1 MILKYYFSFI
11 TFLVLTIS
19 CFAQLEKA
27 NGYFELTNYPEAI
40 KYYEKTLK
48 KDPNNAEALRN
59 IAFSHK
65 KLKNYTAA
73 EEYYQK
79 ATSLS
84 NNVLASDHLHYGQV
98 LKNNNKP
105 TEAKKQFKLF
115 LEKEPNSFLGKVLLN
130 SIEEITVW
138 EKEDKA
144 FEINLVENINSKY
157 SDFCALVYQ
166 DALIFISERQIDF
179 VNEKTNSSTNRPY
192 LSIFY
197 SKKEKNFEKVKEF
210 SNQLSTEYHD
220 GPVSISKDGNTIY
233 FTRSIKGELSKK
245 SINHS
250 KIFQASAKGNKW
262 KDITPMPFNSEDYSV
277 AHPWI
282 TEDGKTLFFT
292 SNMPGGFGGMDLYMS
307 SKTGEEWGK
316 PVNLGNEINTALD
329 EVFPYIK
336 DTLFYFASDGHG
348 GYGGLDIYSIAF
360 KNGKAKGNPENL
372 KAPINS
378 PADDFGITFQD
389 KDTGYFSSNRPGGI
403 GSDDIYSFKWEG
415 LVEKTA
421 ITGVL
426 QYGKLTADN
435 TKIDLLDENDQV
447 IQSTTTDENGN
458 FKFDKL
464 SMDENYLIKIDE
476 SDESKLN
483 QAKLYLTNSKGEKV
497 ILANKLDKG
506 KFTFKALPYT
516 YYDELELLEEVD
528 ESLLTINIY
537 GQVYKKLPGDYS
549 EGMEILILDEEGNV
563 IGKARTDKDGKFIFD
578 KLAPDEVYLFML
590 EEGNDSFNVILLDE
604 NGKVIDAAKKSDGK
618 FKYLRLTSDKTII
631 TLINEIDE
639 VIKIAENENF
649 IISKI
654 LYDYDSY
661 EINEPS
667 KKELDKL
674 ITILKKNKDIG
685 VELSSHTDDIGSA
698 SFNLSLSQKR
708 ADAAVEYILSKG
720 IEKKRIIAKGYGKA
734 HPIAPNKLPNG
745 DDNPEGRAKNRRTE
759 FKVIKLK

>member
-1 MILKYYFSFI
+1 MILKHYFSFI
-11 TFLVLTIS
+11 TFLVITVS
-19 CFAQLEKA
+19 CFAQLKKA

-65 KLKNYTAA
+65 KLKNYSAA

-79 ATSLS
+79 ATAHS
-84 NNVLASDHLHYGQV
+84 NVLASDHLHYGQV

-105 TEAKKQFKLF
+105 VEAKKQFNLF

-250 KIFQASAKGNKW
+250 KIYQASAKGNKW
-262 KDITPMPFNSEDYSV
+262 KDITPMPFNSENYSV

-282 TEDGKTLFFT
+282 TDDGKTLFFT
-292 SNMPGGFGGMDLYMS
+292 SNMPGGYGGMDLYMS
-307 SKTGEEWGK
+307 SKTGEEWGN
-316 PVNLGNEINTALD
+316 PVNLGKEINTALD

-348 GYGGLDIYSIAF
+348 GYGGLDIYSITF
-360 KNGKAKGNPENL
+360 KNGKAQGTPENL

-389 KDTGYFSSNRPGGI
+389 KDTGYFSSNRPGGV

-415 LVEKTA
+415 LTEKTA
-421 ITGVL
+421 INGIL
-426 QYGKLTADN
+426 QYGKLSADN

-447 IQSTTTDENGN
+447 IQSTTTDKNGN

-464 SMDENYLIKIDE
+464 SLDENYLIKIDE
-476 SDESKLN
+476 SDESKLD
-483 QAKLYLTNSKGEKV
+483 QAKLYITNSNSEKV
-497 ILANKLDKG
+497 ILANKLGKG

-578 KLAPDEVYLFML
+578 KLAPDEVYMFML
-590 EEGNDSFNVILLDE
+590 EEGDGNFNVIVLDE
-604 NGKVIDAAKKSDGK
+604 NGKVIDAAKKSGGK
-618 FKYLRLTSDKTII
+618 FKYHRLTSDKTII

-674 ITILKKNKDIG
+674 ITILKKNKGIG
-685 VELSSHTDDIGSA
+685 VELSSHTDDIGSTN
-698 SFNLSLSQKR
+698 FNLNLSQKR
-708 ADAAVEYILSKG
+708 ADAAVAYILSKG
-720 IEKKRIIAKGYGKA
+720 IEKKRIIAKGYGKS

-745 DDNPEGRAKNRRTE
+745 EDNPEGRAKNRRTE
-759 FKVIKLK
+759 FKVIKIK

>member
-11 TFLVLTIS
+11 TFLVLTVS

-84 NNVLASDHLHYGQV
+84 NVLASDHLHYGQV

-250 KIFQASAKGNKW
+250 KIYQASAKGNKW
-262 KDITPMPFNSEDYSV
+262 KDITPMSFNNENYSV

-307 SKTGEEWGK
+307 SKTDEEWGK
-316 PVNLGNEINTALD
+316 PVNLGQEINTALD

-348 GYGGLDIYSIAF
+348 GYGGLDIYSIVF
-360 KNGKAKGNPENL
+360 KNGKAQGNPENL

-415 LVEKTA
+415 LTEKTA

-426 QYGKLTADN
+426 QYGKLSADN

-447 IQSTTTDENGN
+447 IQSTTTDKNGN

-464 SMDENYLIKIDE
+464 SLDENYLIKIDE
-476 SDESKLN
+476 SDESKLD
-483 QAKLYLTNSKGEKV
+483 QAKLYITNSNGEKV
-497 ILANKLDKG
+497 ILANKLGKG

-516 YYDELELLEEVD
+516 YYDELELLKEVD

-578 KLAPDEVYLFML
+578 KLAPDEVYMFML
-590 EEGNDSFNVILLDE
+590 EEGDGNFNVIVLDE
-604 NGKVIDAAKKSDGK
+604 NGKVIDAAKKSGGK
-618 FKYLRLTSDKTII
+618 FKYHRLTSDKTII

-661 EINEPS
+661 EINEAS

-674 ITILKKNKDIG
+674 ITILKKNKGIG

-698 SFNLSLSQKR
+698 KFNLDLSQKR

-759 FKVIKLK
+759 FKVIRIK

>member
-1 MILKYYFSFI
+1 MKSKYYFSFI
-11 TFLVLTIS
+11 TFLVLTVS
-19 CFAQLEKA
+19 CFGQLEKA

-79 ATSLS
+79 TTALS
-84 NNVLASDHLHYGQV
+84 NVLASDHLHYGQV

-105 TEAKKQFKLF
+105 AEAKKQFKLF

-138 EKEDKA
+138 EKEEKA
-144 FEINLVENINSKY
+144 FEIKLVENINSKY

-166 DALIFISERQIDF
+166 DALIFISERQIDY

-197 SKKEKNFEKVKEF
+197 SKKEKNFEKIKEF

-250 KIFQASAKGNKW
+250 KIFQASAKGNRW

-307 SKTGEEWGK
+307 TKTGEEWGK
-316 PVNLGNEINTALD
+316 PVNLGKEINTALD

-336 DTLFYFASDGHG
+336 DTLFYFSSDGHG
-348 GYGGLDIYSIAF
+348 GYGGLDIYSIVF
-360 KNGKAKGNPENL
+360 KNGKAQGTPENL

-378 PADDFGITFQD
+378 PSDDFGITFQD
-389 KDTGYFSSNRPGGI
+389 RDTGYFSSNRPGGI

-415 LVEKTA
+415 LAQKTS

-447 IQSTTTDENGN
+447 IKSTTTDENGN

-497 ILANKLDKG
+497 ILANKLGKG

-528 ESLLTINIY
+528 ESLLTINIF

-549 EGMEILILDEEGNV
+549 EGMEILILDEDGNV
-563 IGKARTDKDGKFIFD
+563 IGKARTDKDGKFVFD
-578 KLAPDEVYLFML
+578 KLAPDEIYLFML
-590 EEGNDSFNVILLDE
+590 EEGDGNFNVILLDE
-604 NGKVIDAAKKSDGK
+604 NGKVIDAAKKSGGK
-618 FKYLRLTSDKTII
+618 FKYHRLTSDKTII

-674 ITILKKNKDIG
+674 ITILKKNKNIG

-698 SFNLSLSQKR
+698 KFNLDLSQKR

-759 FKVIKLK
+759 FKVIKVK

>member
-11 TFLVLTIS
+11 TFLVLTVS

-27 NGYFELTNYPEAI
+27 NGYFKLTNYPEAI
-40 KYYEKTLK
+40 KYYEKVLK

-65 KLKNYTAA
+65 KLKDYTVA

-84 NNVLASDHLHYGQV
+84 NVLTSDHLHYGQV

-250 KIFQASAKGNKW
+250 KIYQASAKGNKW
-262 KDITPMPFNSEDYSV
+262 KDITPMPFNSENYSV

-292 SNMPGGFGGMDLYMS
+292 SNMPGGYGGMDLYMS
-307 SKTGEEWGK
+307 SKTGEEWGE
-316 PVNLGNEINTALD
+316 PVNLGKEINTALD

-348 GYGGLDIYSIAF
+348 GYGGLDIYSITL
-360 KNGKAKGNPENL
+360 KNGKAQGTPENL

-415 LVEKTA
+415 LTEKTA

-426 QYGKLTADN
+426 QYGKLSADN

-447 IQSTTTDENGN
+447 IQSTTTDKNGN

-464 SMDENYLIKIDE
+464 SLDENYLIKIDE
-476 SDESKLN
+476 SDESKLD
-483 QAKLYLTNSKGEKV
+483 QAKLYITNSNGEKV
-497 ILANKLDKG
+497 ILANKLGKG

-578 KLAPDEVYLFML
+578 KLAPDEVYMFML
-590 EEGNDSFNVILLDE
+590 EEGDGNFNVIVLDE
-604 NGKVIDAAKKSDGK
+604 NGKVIDAAKKSGGK
-618 FKYLRLTSDKTII
+618 FKYHRLTSDKTII

-661 EINEPS
+661 EINEAS

-674 ITILKKNKDIG
+674 ITILKKNKGIG

-698 SFNLSLSQKR
+698 KFNLDLSQKR

-759 FKVIKLK
+759 FKVIRIK

>member
-11 TFLVLTIS
+11 TFLVLTVS

-27 NGYFELTNYPEAI
+27 NGYFELTNYPDAI

-65 KLKNYTAA
+65 KLKNYTTA

-79 ATSLS
+79 VTFLS
-84 NNVLASDHLHYGQV
+84 NVLASDHLHYGQV

-115 LEKEPNSFLGKVLLN
+115 LEKEPSSFLGKVLLN

-166 DALIFISERQIDF
+166 DALIFISERQVDF

-250 KIFQASAKGNKW
+250 KIYQASAKGNKW
-262 KDITPMPFNSEDYSV
+262 KDITPMPFNSENYSV

-282 TEDGKTLFFT
+282 TDDGKTLFFT
-292 SNMPGGFGGMDLYMS
+292 SNMPGGYGGMDLYMS

-316 PVNLGNEINTALD
+316 PVNLGKEINTALD

-348 GYGGLDIYSIAF
+348 GYGGLDIYSITF
-360 KNGKAKGNPENL
+360 KNGKALGTPENL

-415 LVEKTA
+415 LTEKTA

-426 QYGKLTADN
+426 QYGKLSADN

-447 IQSTTTDENGN
+447 VQSTTTDENGN

-464 SMDENYLIKIDE
+464 SLDENYLIKIDE
-476 SDESKLN
+476 SDESKLD
-483 QAKLYLTNSKGEKV
+483 QAKLYITNSNGEKV
-497 ILANKLDKG
+497 ILANKLGKG

-578 KLAPDEVYLFML
+578 KLAPDEVYMFML
-590 EEGNDSFNVILLDE
+590 EEGDGNFNVIVLDE
-604 NGKVIDAAKKSDGK
+604 NGKVIDAAKKSGGK
-618 FKYLRLTSDKTII
+618 FKYHRLTSDKTII

-674 ITILKKNKDIG
+674 ITILKKNKGIG

-698 SFNLSLSQKR
+698 KFNLNLSQKR
-708 ADAAVEYILSKG
+708 ADAAVAYILSKG
-720 IEKKRIIAKGYGKA
+720 IEKNRIIAKGYGKA

-759 FKVIKLK
+759 FKVIKIK

>member
-1 MILKYYFSFI
+1 MKSKYYFSFI
-11 TFLVLTIS
+11 TFLVLTVS
-19 CFAQLEKA
+19 CFGQLEKA
-27 NGYFELTNYPEAI
+27 NDYFELTNYPEAI

-79 ATSLS
+79 TTSLS
-84 NNVLASDHLHYGQV
+84 NVLASDHLHYGQV

-105 TEAKKQFKLF
+105 AEAKKQFKLF

-138 EKEDKA
+138 EKEEKA
-144 FEINLVENINSKY
+144 FEISLVENINSKY

-197 SKKEKNFEKVKEF
+197 SKKEKNFEKIKEF

-250 KIFQASAKGNKW
+250 KIFQASAKGNRW

-307 SKTGEEWGK
+307 TKTGEEWGK
-316 PVNLGNEINTALD
+316 PVNLGKEINTALD

-336 DTLFYFASDGHG
+336 DTLFYFSSDGHG
-348 GYGGLDIYSIAF
+348 GYGGLDIYSIVF
-360 KNGKAKGNPENL
+360 KSGKAQGTPENL

-378 PADDFGITFQD
+378 PSDDFGITFQD
-389 KDTGYFSSNRPGGI
+389 RDTGYFSSNRPGGI

-415 LVEKTA
+415 LAQKTS

-447 IQSTTTDENGN
+447 IKSTTTDENGN

-497 ILANKLDKG
+497 ILANKLGKG

-528 ESLLTINIY
+528 ESLLTINIF

-563 IGKARTDKDGKFIFD
+563 IGKARTDKDGKFVFD
-578 KLAPDEVYLFML
+578 KLAPDEIYLFML
-590 EEGNDSFNVILLDE
+590 EEGDGNFNVILLDE
-604 NGKVIDAAKKSDGK
+604 NGKVIDAAKKSGGK
-618 FKYLRLTSDKTII
+618 FKYHRLTSDKTII

-674 ITILKKNKDIG
+674 ITILKKNKNIG

-698 SFNLSLSQKR
+698 KFNLDLSQKR

-759 FKVIKLK
+759 FKVIKVK